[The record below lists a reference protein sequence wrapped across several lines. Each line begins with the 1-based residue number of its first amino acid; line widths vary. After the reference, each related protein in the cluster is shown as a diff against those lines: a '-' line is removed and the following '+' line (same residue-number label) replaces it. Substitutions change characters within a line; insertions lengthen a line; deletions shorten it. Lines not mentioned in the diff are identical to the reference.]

1 MAKKSKFLKNLL
13 TTASAATV
21 LIGGVHGIESA
32 AAAAARTTAGNAF
45 VLNTG
50 FNLDGGGAV
59 PVVDGSSLTLTAG
72 HSGTVGAVGKR
83 LAGYDIKDQAG
94 TTFGVDESATLG
106 SVIDSVGVNKSL
118 SVVVTDAKTLTLDGQ
133 VTGVGAFTIADKY
146 TALGNIT
153 LGTGAAGDAVLTV
166 NLASVGKTTQLFGKI
181 DGDAGDDHG
190 TLNTTA
196 GNTVTFNGAVG
207 SASRLKVMTLDG
219 TTTFSNVVK
228 SKTIT
233 VAATGVATFNNAVTV
248 GSGAAGTFTVSG
260 QATFAGGATN
270 TTAGDFILDNANSI
284 LNIKSFVDLGAK
296 AVQFTTA
303 ASANSG
309 RGIVVDGAN
318 AHLKSTGNAVD
329 FNDLESFVTIK
340 NGGKI
345 EGVIQN
351 AAAAAAAG
359 KLVFG
364 NGGGQVVG
372 TVGSATPDEALTLV
386 QFANSTTG
394 ESLVAGK
401 VYATTIEVADAK
413 ANARVTDTITGA
425 VSYTAGGTLT
435 AEKTITGSVAF
446 GNNANAKLILGN
458 DAEVTTTITGNGAA
472 GAGKGTVEF
481 LGKSKITGKIGAGP
495 AAVNTLRFKGATTG
509 GVVQLAGTV
518 AADTLDIADKG
529 AKVEA
534 DAAVTATNI
543 IFSQPGQFTAKDAV
557 TSAVRFDSNG
567 TFVLEDGKVLTGA
580 VTTTIP
586 GAGIIDIQKAGTI
599 DGAIGAGAGASIG
612 LIKLGSADVGVIA
625 LGNNAGNAV
634 FAQKI
639 TVGNDGT
646 DATVAGALTVGNKA
660 DGNGIVYNAQG
671 KVTLSTGVTGDVNFS
686 GQADGTLVLADKAG
700 VTGGIFAG
708 GAGKGK
714 IDIQGA
720 STITGAIGSSA
731 TDNVQVIDVGT
742 AAGGNVSFQDQV
754 YAATI
759 NIKHKDTK
767 LVANKLITGNVIYD
781 ATGSVTASGGIKGNV
796 DFVNKE
802 GKLILAAG
810 QTIDGAVNA
819 STGDAGTLSF
829 VGAGRVTGAIGAANN
844 LTAISFDGAG
854 DVSLD
859 AATKAADI
867 NFTVAGVNVTAGG
880 NIDATNIDFKG
891 QDSKLIVAD
900 GSDIT
905 AVIKGDGTGGKVVA
919 GRLVFKGAS
928 VVTGE
933 VGNTEALT
941 SITFENTNAAQKIVE
956 FTQNVS
962 ATTLTFDG
970 KSVGGTKIKIADKTL
985 TGAVEFN
992 GDSDINHV
1000 VELADN
1006 GNITGSVDNKGS
1018 VPLGTVKF
1026 KGTSTVTGEIGAARA
1041 VKLLD
1046 FNGGGGAT
1054 VTLNS
1059 DVKALTL
1066 KYTNAGAVVAK
1077 GNVIGDIDFNGVNGD
1092 FTVDDT
1098 KNITGKVLSVGG
1110 GNGNLIIKGTTTV
1123 SDIIGT
1129 TADKIKLVEFD
1140 FKAAGKTATLQG
1152 AVNATTLQFNSNA
1165 GTVIA
1170 QKDVT
1175 AALEFNSLDG
1185 IFVLP
1190 TDGTF
1195 TGSADD
1201 SAPNNKG
1208 ILRVDGNTRFV
1219 GTIGD
1224 ANSINKV
1231 LYSGDFTLTV
1241 DSGVAAGVIGANAG
1255 IDFDS
1260 KNAVLVISGNQDQD
1274 ISSAITN
1281 AAKARVMLDASIGS
1295 DKSVTFTK
1303 AIGVDGKSLNTF
1315 QIGAG
1320 VASDNAKGVILQENA
1335 YIATAIFDGATN
1347 LALSKNGLQ
1356 LRIGAVQMVDNVV
1369 SLKVENNA
1377 TLLAGTNLSN
1387 GTNKLKEID
1396 FVADRILT
1404 IEDGVNVSANS
1415 LTASLT
1421 PGDGTLLFLGGGT
1434 FDAKSTGKIGLVDA
1448 KALAAGKTLTF
1459 ISDIN
1464 ATNIT
1469 GGAGTL
1475 AFAGNVTGAVDAGA
1489 NNQGTVQF
1497 VNKGALN
1504 VAGTFGGTKQFATM
1518 QFSGGDVTF
1527 AANVNQSGNKFVFDA
1542 ATPTTVTFDN
1552 TTDLANAIVENNSAN
1567 AQHVIILS
1575 KGAGNLAFNTAIGSN
1590 AKPVEVRLSAA
1601 NTNAQVS
1608 VNTGG
1613 AIITATDA
1621 VRGSSSVEFTVDVA
1635 ALKGIGAE
1643 GKNLA
1648 KVTFTASGT
1657 TGDTYAD
1664 LIEVEGTKT
1673 ATFTGVLSS
1682 NDLKLK
1688 AAGATAVFGN
1698 GATLGTKITA
1708 VVPGEGIATFNGS
1721 ATINQAIGLDAAR
1734 LKNVTFASATTGAV
1748 VSLSADVSATNIN
1761 SNANTTLKLDKN
1773 LTFNGTTSFSSLDL
1787 QDKVLT
1793 TNNAGG
1799 TSLALTK
1806 NVKISTIISGSGNAV
1821 TGGQIKNAVNS
1832 KSDMS
1837 GLTGANIS
1845 IDDSDLDVPE
1855 VSRVFTLLQNDGAYV
1870 APAAF
1875 NPAAAGKA
1883 ALTKWVASFNGT
1895 GSIILTQ
1902 SNESIK
1908 VLSQDLGANAA
1919 IEDQENADI
1928 LGKSGPNVQEL
1939 NKITNSESR
1948 KEYIERVTPTVAEP
1962 VISDIT
1968 SSVVSDLGDHLFN
1981 LAGFQGAPAQER
1993 VISSAGDSGISA
2005 GDDASRYGAWL
2016 NPFYAQGEQKSLN
2029 KAAGYKATTFGGV
2042 FGFDTKV
2049 NDNSIFGAALALLN
2063 TEIKFKNFKSGDK
2076 TKADSVLFSAYGM
2089 QQITNNIFA
2098 QAVATFGTNRVET
2111 DEKRITGNTS
2121 FQKAKGKYNSIS
2133 LGFEALAGY
2142 NYVADQMVS
2151 ITPMAGFKY
2160 TRVNDDSYK
2169 ETGTTNQNLSIH
2181 KKSVNN
2187 IDLVAGVRVSG
2198 GTFDIAELAVTPEV
2212 HSFVNY
2218 DVLGKR
2224 PKVTI
2229 RLDGTKTPLVAKIAK
2244 PSRLQ
2249 FNAGVGLNSSYSY
2262 MEYGIGYD
2270 AHIAKKYLAHQGTL
2284 KIRVNF

>member
-32 AAAAARTTAGNAF
+32 AAAAARTTTNDVF
-45 VLNTG
+45 VLSTGNNINTG
-50 FNLDGGGAV
+50 VAV
-59 PVVDGSSLTLTAG
+59 VAGSSLTLTGVHNGSAG
-72 HSGTVGAVGKR
+72 ADGQR
-83 LAGYDIKDQAG
+83 LAGYDIADKAG
-94 TTFGVDESATLG
+94 TTFSADGTVTLG

-118 SVVVTDAKTLTLDGQ
+118 LVVVSDTKTLTLDGQ
-133 VTGVGAFTIADKY
+133 VFGGAPFAGAADKY

-166 NLASVGKTTQLFGKI
+166 NLASVGKTTQLFGTI
-181 DGDAGDDHG
+181 DGDAGGKG
-190 TLNTTA
+190 TLNVTA

-207 SASRLKVMTLDG
+207 SASRLKVMNLAG

-228 SKTIT
+228 SKTIA
-233 VAATGVATFNNAVTV
+233 VAAGGVATFNNAVTV
-248 GSGAAGTFTVSG
+248 GNAGGTFTVSG

-329 FNDLESFVTIK
+329 FNDLESFVTIR

-446 GNNANAKLILGN
+446 GNNANAKLILGD

-481 LGKSKITGKIGAGP
+481 LGKSKITGKVGDTG
-495 AAVNTLRFKGATTG
+495 AVNTLRFKGATTG
-509 GVVQLAGTV
+509 GKVELASTVV
-518 AADTLDIADKG
+518 ADTLDIANKD
-529 AKVEA
+529 AQVEA
-534 DAAVTATNI
+534 DAAVNATNI

-567 TFVLEDGKVLTGA
+567 TFILEDGKVLTGA

-586 GAGIIDIQKAGTI
+586 GAGIIDIQKGGTI
-599 DGAIGAGAGASIG
+599 TGAIGAGAGASLG
-612 LIKLGSADVGVIA
+612 LIKLGSANAGVIA

-639 TVGNDGT
+639 TVGNAGT

-660 DGNGIVYNAQG
+660 DGNGIVYTTEG
-671 KVTLSTGVTGDVNFS
+671 KVTLGTGVTGDVNFN
-686 GQADGTLVLADKAG
+686 GQADAALVLADKAG

-714 IDIQGA
+714 IDINGA

-742 AAGGNVSFQDQV
+742 AAGGNVFFQDQV
-754 YAATI
+754 YAAAI
-759 NIKHKDTK
+759 NIKNDATK
-767 LVANKLITGNVIYD
+767 LVASKLITGNVKYD
-781 ATGSVTASGGIKGNV
+781 AVGTVTASGGITGNV
-796 DFVNKE
+796 DFVNKA
-802 GKLILAAG
+802 GKLILGSG

-819 STGDAGTLSF
+819 SNAAAGTLSF
-829 VGAGRVTGAIGAANN
+829 VGGGRVTGAIGAANN

-900 GSDIT
+900 GKNIT
-905 AVIKGDGTGGKVVA
+905 AIIKGDGAGKAVA
-919 GRLVFKGAS
+919 GRLVFKGDS

-933 VGNTEALT
+933 VGNTQALT
-941 SITFENTNAAQKIVE
+941 SITFENTNAAQKTVE

-962 ATTLTFDG
+962 ATTLIFDG
-970 KSVGGTKIKIADKTL
+970 KSVGGTKITIADKTL
-985 TGAVEFN
+985 TAAVEFN
-992 GDSDINHV
+992 GASDINHE
-1000 VELADN
+1000 VELADT

-1026 KGTSTVTGEIGAARA
+1026 KGTSTVNGEIGATKAI
-1041 VKLLD
+1041 KLLD
-1046 FNGGGGAT
+1046 FNGGGGKT
-1054 VTLNS
+1054 VTLKS

-1066 KYTNAGAVVAK
+1066 KYTAAGAVVAE
-1077 GNVIGDIDFNGVNGD
+1077 GHVIGDIDFGGNNGS

-1098 KNITGKVLSVGG
+1098 KNITGKVLSGVIPGRG
-1110 GNGNLIIKGTTTV
+1110 SLIIKGTTTV

-1129 TADKIKLVEFD
+1129 TTNAVELVKFD

-1152 AVNATTLQFNSNA
+1152 AVNATNLEFNSNV

-1170 QKDVT
+1170 EKDVA
-1175 AALEFNSLDG
+1175 AALEFNDLDG

-1195 TGSADD
+1195 TGSAID
-1201 SAPNNKG
+1201 SVGNNKG

-1224 ANSINKV
+1224 GAAINKV
-1231 LYSGDFTLTV
+1231 LYNGDFTLTV
-1241 DSGVAAGVIGANAG
+1241 DSGAAAGVINANAG

-1260 KNAVLVISGNQDQD
+1260 KNAVLVISGNHNQT

-1281 AAKARVMLDASIGS
+1281 AANARVMLDASIGS

-1315 QIGAG
+1315 QIGVG

-1347 LALSKNGLQ
+1347 LVLGKNGLQ

-1369 SLKVENNA
+1369 SLKVNDNA

-1396 FVADRILT
+1396 FIANRTLT

-1448 KALAAGKTLTF
+1448 TALAAGKTLTF

-1475 AFAGNVTGAVDAGA
+1475 AFAANVTGAVDAGV

-1504 VAGTFGGTKQFATM
+1504 VAGTFGIVTKFATM

-1527 AANVNQSGNKFVFDA
+1527 GANVNQAGNKFVFDA

-1590 AKPVEVRLSAA
+1590 AKPVEVRLNGA

-1664 LIEVEGTKT
+1664 LVEVEGTKT

-1837 GLTGANIS
+1837 GLTGADIS
-1845 IDDSDLDVPE
+1845 IDDSALDVPE

-2218 DVLGKR
+2218 DVLGKK